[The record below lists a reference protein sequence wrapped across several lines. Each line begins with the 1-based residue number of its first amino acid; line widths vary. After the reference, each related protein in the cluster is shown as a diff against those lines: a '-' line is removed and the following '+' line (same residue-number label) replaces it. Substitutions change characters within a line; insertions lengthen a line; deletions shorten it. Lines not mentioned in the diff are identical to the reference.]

1 LATQKR
7 DDPIV
12 ADGRERLRGE
22 EWYRQKERAV
32 REAVRKEYE
41 PELAEASRYKRWVV
55 RWELWRE
62 LRRQM
67 DALAPE
73 RGLYLREPER
83 SPRR

>member
-12 ADGRERLRGE
+12 ADGRERLRDE

-41 PELAEASRYKRWVV
+41 PELAEASRHRRWVV
-55 RWELWRE
+55 RWKMWRE

-67 DALAPE
+67 DAPAPE
-73 RGLYLREPER
+73 RGLYLREPGR